1 MEDMKESTG
10 QESPPADEAVATR
23 RFALPQLSKRTLLLI
38 GAGVLLLI
46 IAIAAALSYRAVA
59 AKKEAAKQL
68 AEKTLRERQEG
79 ERKAAEAAAEMA
91 KAGEEARERHRRIL
105 DQSAMPASVPAP
117 VEAAAAVS
125 AAAVV
130 PAVTPSAPVSL
141 SAEKPVPIAAPS
153 PAPGAASPPAPIAAP
168 PPAASAAPVPAASA
182 AAKPPAN
189 APQTTRAPT
198 ASRGT
203 GEVATP
209 DAAGGCTL
217 SGQVAED
224 YGKALARCLEEYN
237 RLEGRPRR

>member
-125 AAAVV
+125 AVAVV
-130 PAVTPSAPVSL
+130 PAVTPSAPASL
-141 SAEKPVPIAAPS
+141 SAEKPVPIAAP
-153 PAPGAASPPAPIAAP
+153 
-168 PPAASAAPVPAASA
+168 PPAASAAPGPAASA

-217 SGQVAED
+217 SGQAAED

>member
-125 AAAVV
+125 AVAVV
-130 PAVTPSAPVSL
+130 PAVTPSAPASL

-153 PAPGAASPPAPIAAP
+153 
-168 PPAASAAPVPAASA
+168 PAASAAPVPAASA

-217 SGQVAED
+217 SGQAAED

>member
-125 AAAVV
+125 AVAVV
-130 PAVTPSAPVSL
+130 PAVTPSAPASL
-141 SAEKPVPIAAPS
+141 SAEKPV
-153 PAPGAASPPAPIAAP
+153 PIAAP

-217 SGQVAED
+217 SGQAAED

>member
-125 AAAVV
+125 AVAVV

-141 SAEKPVPIAAPS
+141 SAEKPV
-153 PAPGAASPPAPIAAP
+153 PIAAP

-217 SGQVAED
+217 SGQAAED

>member
-125 AAAVV
+125 AVAVV
-130 PAVTPSAPVSL
+130 PAVTPSAPASL

-153 PAPGAASPPAPIAAP
+153 PAPGAASPPAP
-168 PPAASAAPVPAASA
+168 SAAPVPAASA

-217 SGQVAED
+217 SGQAAED

>member
-59 AKKEAAKQL
+59 VKKEAAKQL
-68 AEKTLRERQEG
+68 AEKTLRERKEG

-125 AAAVV
+125 AVAVV
-130 PAVTPSAPVSL
+130 PAVTPSAPASL
-141 SAEKPVPIAAPS
+141 SAEKSVPIAAPS
-153 PAPGAASPPAPIAAP
+153 PAPGAAS
-168 PPAASAAPVPAASA
+168 VPAASA

-189 APQTTRAPT
+189 APQTTRALT

-217 SGQVAED
+217 SGQAAED